1 MIFTLGIAAF
11 NIVISGLIAILP
23 NASMPAMVNN
33 AVSTISSYLSAVHG
47 ILPLTISTL
56 ITVLGLMV
64 SFELGLFVYK
74 QIMWVIHRIPTQG
87 GGSPG

>member
-1 MIFTLGIAAF
+1 MIFTLAIAAF
-11 NIVISGLIAILP
+11 YIVISGLTAILP

-33 AVSTISSYLSAVHG
+33 AVYTISAYLSAVHG

>member
-1 MIFTLGIAAF
+1 MIFTLAIAAF
-11 NIVISGLIAILP
+11 YIVISGLIAILP

-33 AVSTISSYLSAVHG
+33 AVSTISAYLSAVHG